1 MISEVEARLLLHL
14 CYLRRIK
21 MVNPLFEDLE
31 FEVEREVWNEYEVE
45 DGDYRVTLKM
55 RSILIKVL
63 KPRIMQPSALPLIGV
78 PKDAHPPQDSHKQDL
93 QLSFQNIVV
102 ISNCPSELM
111 GTPTPPNSQDVSQL
125 KTEEVNFT
133 PFKEDWNM
141 YAVSPPSGP
150 KLKIKLIVSNV
161 SKIKGAYDQFGYP
174 MYLVQSTNLPAPIF
188 PKFKK

>member
-1 MISEVEARLLLHL
+1 
-14 CYLRRIK
+14 

-31 FEVEREVWNEYEVE
+31 FEVEREVWNEYEIE

-63 KPRIMQPSALPLIGV
+63 KPRILPNALPLIGV
-78 PKDAHPPQDSHKQDL
+78 PKDTLPPQDPHKQDL

-111 GTPTPPNSQDVSQL
+111 GTPTPPTPQDASQL

-133 PFKEDWNM
+133 SFKEDWNTYM
-141 YAVSPPSGP
+141 VSPPSGP
-150 KLKIKLIVSNV
+150 KLKIKLIVTTV

-174 MYLVQSTNLPAPIF
+174 MYLVQSTNMPAPIS